1 MKCLCH
7 VVLISNPLNIVV
19 SYISYKYIINH
30 SYWILLVA
38 PPIHAG
44 WICPVCSSSCGR
56 SLLLLHRRAVTLAY
70 LAARIEQLVWLKIGY
85 IIPLNLMVYQCL
97 IIIFPIKWPFWEV
110 SAISRHPVV
119 NCPEHTWTL
128 HLIGKFV
135 GPTVASFGK
144 MRSKKE
150 SCHMSPAGRSAPAAT
165 WPDTLRNVQSS
176 PQRCWRSWLPLQHS
190 TQGSLGLARG

>member
-1 MKCLCH
+1 MTAFENSKARSIEGAFYHPWWQPLQGKVTSSSCCSCPFCSACKCWNAMKCLCH

-110 SAISRHPVV
+110 SAISRQTRLWIAL
-119 NCPEHTWTL
+119 NIPEL
-128 HLIGKFV
+128 FI
-135 GPTVASFGK
+135 
-144 MRSKKE
+144 
-150 SCHMSPAGRSAPAAT
+150 
-165 WPDTLRNVQSS
+165 
-176 PQRCWRSWLPLQHS
+176 
-190 TQGSLGLARG
+190 